1 MTGIT
6 LLNALS
12 AVRGP
17 IPNTQDELNFLR
29 TIMYRRQIWI
39 GIFVWLLAIVVTIVL
54 GIKQYKLWK
63 KQNQLSLY
71 QIKLTNLS
79 LAQSQKSFRMTRY
92 LTCINRYLDQTA
104 SEEMKSI
111 AKKEADE
118 AEDEIIVLDE
128 LIRSKAEE
136 IATVYEK
143 L

>member
-1 MTGIT
+1 
-6 LLNALS
+6 
-12 AVRGP
+12 
-17 IPNTQDELNFLR
+17 
-29 TIMYRRQIWI
+29 
-39 GIFVWLLAIVVTIVL
+39 
-54 GIKQYKLWK
+54 
-63 KQNQLSLY
+63 
-71 QIKLTNLS
+71 
-79 LAQSQKSFRMTRY
+79 MTRY